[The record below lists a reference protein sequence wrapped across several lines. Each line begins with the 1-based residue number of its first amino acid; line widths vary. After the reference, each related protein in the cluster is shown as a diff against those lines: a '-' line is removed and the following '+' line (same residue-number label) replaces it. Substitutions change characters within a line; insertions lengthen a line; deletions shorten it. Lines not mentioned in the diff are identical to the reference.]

1 MIGYLYFGI
10 GLSMTL
16 TFIVAYFYDY
26 YTVRRPLNK
35 GSWIPDFQTWCL
47 SFWTLLLIIAW
58 PCFIASY
65 IIVWYEKHSK
75 K

>member
-1 MIGYLYFGI
+1 MIGYLYLGI

-16 TFIVAYFYDY
+16 AFIILSFYNY
-26 YTVRRPLNK
+26 YTVRRPLTK
-35 GSWIPDFQTWCL
+35 GSWIPDLETL
-47 SFWTLLLIIAW
+47 YTSFWTLLLIIAW

-65 IIVWYEKHSK
+65 IIVWYEKRSK